1 MLGPGHLGSH
11 TSPVSLGFGVLI
23 ALLLL
28 VIPGAVVARV
38 GRLTWPIAVAVG
50 PALTYGIVALA
61 IVPFGALDVPWNAW
75 TALFALAIFT
85 GVALCLR
92 IALAR
97 VRDVDAETRQVD
109 RGPAF
114 VVAAGVLLGA
124 LLIGLAALRG
134 MSNWQSIPSNW
145 DAVWHANTIRF
156 IIDTGQASPT
166 HMGELRNVE
175 TQEAL
180 YYPSTFHALASV
192 FSQLTGA
199 APATAYTLNSVAA
212 AIWLFPVSA
221 ATLTWRLLRSRTDEW
236 RTAGAAA
243 SAAALSASFT
253 AIPYVEFDTASMP
266 NLAAYGMAVPTMV
279 LVVSALRH
287 RDRIPLAVLAL
298 LGVFSVHITGGVI
311 VVLLVAAWWLFEAL
325 WRPVR
330 GRLADFVNL
339 LLIAAPTVV
348 LLLPQFLG
356 VLRQAEIIV
365 GHTFVTHEGKK
376 RGLID
381 AMMQHTRHLNDFP
394 IQWVLIILAA
404 IGAVIL
410 LARRIWWPL
419 AVWLLLVVSIVHSS
433 APFGGPIGAL
443 TGKFSDLFYSDPRRL
458 SAVVTMLLAAAAGIA
473 AFTLATAGVAG
484 ARRLVGKGSQRVW
497 HAATAAMLLAV
508 GVGIG
513 VAYLPRHQFLFG
525 EKYDRVMVDA
535 KDLEAW
541 AHLTTLPGA
550 RDTLIGDANTDGTAW
565 IYAAAGLHPLWTHYD
580 YPVQQGPG
588 YHRFIFWAYADEADT
603 DPRVA
608 EAVKA
613 LNIRYVVTSTPV
625 VRGFVM
631 PDGLVSLDKSR
642 SWEKIYDNGEARIYE
657 WSGAPR

>member
-175 TQEAL
+175 THEAL

-212 AIWLFPVSA
+212 AVWLFPVSA

-339 LLIAAPTVV
+339 LLIAASTVV

-376 RGLID
+376 RGLLD

-541 AHLTTLPGA
+541 AHLATLPGA